1 MGKMQGDDRYRYTYQ
16 QQGYQPHAYYY
27 PPPQPQ
33 PPPPPPPGGLFSFSA
48 EEKKN
53 LLMAIGA
60 LTLAFTLLFSGSGI
74 AIYIVVA
81 LSFVAV
87 VTGFLLHEFGH
98 KFVAQRYGCW
108 AEFKAWPQGLLLA
121 IFSAF
126 FGFLFAAPGA
136 VYIRGRLTKEQNGW
150 VSAAGPLMNI
160 TVASFLLP
168 VIFFVSSIPDEI
180 FLLVWM
186 ICYLNVF
193 IGGFNMIPFPP
204 LDGSKIIRWN
214 PGMWILLLAVL
225 GFYFILLNFP
235 GAISG
240 LF

>member
-1 MGKMQGDDRYRYTYQ
+1 
-16 QQGYQPHAYYY
+16 
-27 PPPQPQ
+27 
-33 PPPPPPPGGLFSFSA
+33 
-48 EEKKN
+48 
-53 LLMAIGA
+53 
-60 LTLAFTLLFSGSGI
+60 
-74 AIYIVVA
+74 
-81 LSFVAV
+81 
-87 VTGFLLHEFGH
+87 
-98 KFVAQRYGCW
+98 
-108 AEFKAWPQGLLLA
+108 
-121 IFSAF
+121 
-126 FGFLFAAPGA
+126 
-136 VYIRGRLTKEQNGW
+136 
-150 VSAAGPLMNI
+150 MNI

-168 VIFFVSSIPDEI
+168 VLFFIPSIPDEI

-235 GAISG
+235 GAIAG